1 MSSEIPRS
9 VAVVGRPNVGKSR
22 LFNRILNRRV
32 SIVHDAPGVTRD
44 LITEQCEEQDFLLMD
59 TGGIGLVTK
68 LTPKV
73 ISDAIEEQVAFAIQ
87 AAGIV
92 LFVVDVTEGCV
103 PLDETVATMLR
114 KHSKKVIL
122 IANKCDN
129 ESRAGAANDFHKLGF
144 GPPIQVSAEHGS
156 GVGFLLMKIAGIL
169 GPRPEATG
177 LQVGAPAPDRI
188 KICVA
193 GRPNVGKSSIGNRM
207 LKTDRLVV
215 SEIPGTTRDPVKC
228 NLDYKTEAGDTWH
241 FELVDTAGR
250 RASTKHDVLDYFS
263 ELRSDDALGRADVV
277 ILVIS
282 AEEGVTRM
290 DKQLAG
296 KVAES
301 GAGLIIVVNKWDL
314 VHQQFRAGEKVE
326 GYDDESEF
334 RRKYKAS
341 LRHELFFLPDSPVV
355 FTSAKT
361 DFRTENIL
369 AEAREIHRRMYQ
381 KISTGNLNK
390 ALEKLFEKNPPRLVS
405 GKRFKCYYATQTHTR
420 PLTIRL
426 YCNSYDRLDDQY
438 ERYLDSGLHES
449 FDLAG
454 VPIKLRH
461 IGKPKDDD
469 PNRAFFKDQQTAVVG
484 GKRQGKASAGRVGKY
499 NATGETRA
507 KAENRTTTK
516 AGREKA
522 QRTGTGP
529 LQGKKNSG
537 KTGPARTSKAKSGGF
552 KDRGQSDQQRTRPN
566 GVKPVRRKTP

>member
-1 MSSEIPRS
+1 MSQSKEIPRS
-9 VAVVGRPNVGKSR
+9 VAIVGRPNVGKSR
-22 LFNRILNRRV
+22 LFNRIIGRRM

-44 LITEQCEEQDFLLMD
+44 LITHETEEQGFVLMD
-59 TGGIGLVTK
+59 TGGIGLTTV

-73 ISDAIEEQVAFAIQ
+73 IADTIEEQVDFAIN

-92 LFVVDVTEGCV
+92 LFVVDVTEGVV
-103 PLDETVATMLR
+103 PLDEIVADKLR
-114 KHSKKVIL
+114 RYGKKVIV
-122 IANKCDN
+122 IVNKCDN
-129 ESRAGAANDFHKLGF
+129 EERSYNAQEFNSLGF
-144 GPPIQVSAEHGS
+144 GQPIMVSAEHGT
-156 GVGFLLMKIAGIL
+156 GVGFLLAKIAGIL
-169 GPRPEATG
+169 GPKPEATG
-177 LQVGAPAPDRI
+177 LQVGAVAPTRI
-188 KICVA
+188 KLCVA
-193 GRPNVGKSSIGNRM
+193 GRPNVGKSSIGNRL
-207 LKTDRLVV
+207 LKTERLVV

-228 NLDYKTEAGDTWH
+228 NLDYKTETGDTWH

-263 ELRSDDALGRADVV
+263 ELRSDDALGHADIVV
-277 ILVIS
+277 LVIS

-314 VHQQFRAGEKVE
+314 VHKNFRAGELVE
-326 GYDDESEF
+326 GYNDEKEF
-334 RRKYKAS
+334 RRVYKAR
-341 LRHELFFLPDSPVV
+341 LRDELFFLPDSPVV

-361 DFRTENIL
+361 DFRTEDIL
-369 AEAREIHRRMYQ
+369 SETREIHRRMYQ
-381 KISTGNLNK
+381 KISTGQMNK
-390 ALEKLFEKNPPRLVS
+390 ALEVLFEKNPPRLVS

-438 ERYLDSGLHES
+438 ERYLDKGLHEA

-484 GKRQGKASAGRVGKY
+484 GKRQTKASAGRVGKY
-499 NATGETRA
+499 NATGETKA
-507 KAENRTTTK
+507 KAANRPGTK
-516 AGREKA
+516 A
-522 QRTGTGP
+522 
-529 LQGKKNSG
+529 N
-537 KTGPARTSKAKSGGF
+537 KAKTQRDGAANPQPKRNASKPKSGNARKVGGF
-552 KDRGQSDQQRTRPN
+552 KARGTSDQQR
-566 GVKPVRRKTP
+566 KKK